1 MASSSASDLSAEAS
15 ANAAARTLDP
25 STLLARLEGIPFSRW
40 HLRARIIVGSAT
52 FFDAFDAL
60 SLAFVLPVL
69 VRLWAITPVQIGWL
83 IAIGYLGQ
91 FVGALMFGAFAERRG
106 RIRSVAGAT
115 ALMSVMSIACAL
127 AGNFGT
133 LLTLRLIQGIGVGGE
148 MPVAATY
155 INELS
160 KARGR
165 GRFFL
170 LYELIFPIGL
180 MVTGQIGALLV
191 PTLGWQVMFLIGGIP
206 GLLVTV
212 LLLRLPESPRW
223 LISKGRVGDA
233 DSVISEIEASG
244 SGSGT
249 RDPESVTGGPSSAE
263 QPNSRPGGPGDQF
276 ESRPP
281 TGSRLPAPDDH
292 RSGGPSDPPAGASEL
307 ISGLYRTRTVVVWT
321 LWASAYFITNGL
333 NNWMPTL
340 YSSVYHLSLAAAL
353 RAGTFNNIAQVAI
366 LVVCA
371 FTIDAVGRRSWTV
384 MGFIAGA
391 ALLAMLGTFAAH
403 SVTAVIALV
412 TLSYGIVGSVNAV
425 LYLYTPEI
433 YPTRM
438 RALGTG
444 AATCWL
450 RLASAAG
457 PVFVGYLV
465 AARGT
470 AAVFVMFAGAGL
482 IGAVA
487 ALGMLETRNRRLEEL
502 AQ

>member
-1 MASSSASDLSAEAS
+1 MAFSDASDWSADAS
-15 ANAAARTLDP
+15 A
-25 STLLARLEGIPFSRW
+25 LLARLESTPFSRW
-40 HLRARIIVGSAT
+40 HVRARVIVGSAT

-69 VRLWAITPVQIGWL
+69 VRLWAITPAQIGWL

-91 FVGALMFGAFAERRG
+91 FVGALVFGALAERYG

-133 LLTLRLIQGIGVGGE
+133 LLVLRLIQGIGVGGE

-180 MVTGQIGALLV
+180 MTTGQIGALLV

-223 LISKGRVGDA
+223 LISKGRVAEADA
-233 DSVISEIEASG
+233 VIRAIEAAARESG
-244 SGSGT
+244 IRDSGL
-249 RDPESVTGGPSSAE
+249 
-263 QPNSRPGGPGDQF
+263 
-276 ESRPP
+276 ESRPA
-281 TGSRLPAPDDH
+281 TVSRLPAPDDH
-292 RSGGPSDPPAGASEL
+292 RSGGPSGPPAAASDL
-307 ISGLYRTRTVVVWT
+307 VSGLYRRRTLIVWT

-366 LVVCA
+366 LIVCA
-371 FTIDAVGRRSWTV
+371 FAIDHVGRRRWTCI
-384 MGFIAGA
+384 GFVAGA

-457 PVFVGYLV
+457 PVLVGYLV

-470 AAVFVMFAGAGL
+470 AAVFLMFAGAGL
-482 IGAVA
+482 LGAVA

-502 AQ
+502 AP

>member
-1 MASSSASDLSAEAS
+1 VASSGASDLSAEAS
-15 ANAAARTLDP
+15 TKAEALDAA
-25 STLLARLEGIPFSRW
+25 LLLERLESLPFSRW
-40 HLRARIIVGSAT
+40 HLRARLIVGSAT

-69 VRLWAITPVQIGWL
+69 VRLWHITPAEIGWL

-91 FVGALMFGAFAERRG
+91 FVGALVFGSLAERYG
-106 RIRSVAGAT
+106 RIPSVAGAT
-115 ALMSVMSIACAL
+115 ALMSLMSIACAL

-160 KARGR
+160 KAQGR

-180 MVTGQIGALLV
+180 MITGQIGAVLV
-191 PTLGWQVMFLIGGIP
+191 PALGWEIMFLIGGIP

-223 LISKGRVGDA
+223 LVAKGRLADAERVTRQIETGDPRFA
-233 DSVISEIEASG
+233 VRGSQFDRNLGSEPRTANAEPRSTRGRTTELLAS
-244 SGSGT
+244 SYRART
-249 RDPESVTGGPSSAE
+249 
-263 QPNSRPGGPGDQF
+263 
-276 ESRPP
+276 
-281 TGSRLPAPDDH
+281 
-292 RSGGPSDPPAGASEL
+292 L
-307 ISGLYRTRTVVVWT
+307 IVWT
-321 LWASAYFITNGL
+321 LWACAYFITNGL

-366 LVVCA
+366 LIVCA
-371 FTIDAVGRRSWTV
+371 FAIDAVGRRRWTV
-384 MGFIAGA
+384 LGFITGG

-433 YPTRM
+433 YPTRI

-465 AARGT
+465 MAQGT
-470 AAVFVMFAGAGL
+470 AAVFLMFAAAGI
-482 IGAVA
+482 IGAAA
-487 ALGMLETRNRRLEEL
+487 ALGMLETRNKRLEDL
-502 AQ
+502 AS

>member
-1 MASSSASDLSAEAS
+1 VASSRASDPAADGAS
-15 ANAAARTLDP
+15 LV
-25 STLLARLEGIPFSRW
+25 ARLESIPFSRW
-40 HLRARIIVGSAT
+40 HLRARLVVGSAT

-69 VRLWAITPVQIGWL
+69 VRLWAITPAQIGWL

-91 FVGALMFGAFAERRG
+91 FVGALVFGAVAERYG

-115 ALMSVMSIACAL
+115 AVMSLMSIACAL

-180 MVTGQIGALLV
+180 MTTGQIGAVLV

-206 GLLVTV
+206 GLLITV
-212 LLLRLPESPRW
+212 FLLRLPESPRW
-223 LISKGRVGDA
+223 LISKGRVAEA
-233 DSVISEIEASG
+233 DGVIREIEAAASG
-244 SGSGT
+244 FGT
-249 RDPESVTGGPSSAE
+249 RGLGVES
-263 QPNSRPGGPGDQF
+263 
-276 ESRPP
+276 
-281 TGSRLPAPDDH
+281 LPATDSRRPASDNGTI
-292 RSGGPSDPPAGASEL
+292 RARAAELFSGPYRARTL
-307 ISGLYRTRTVVVWT
+307 IVWL
-321 LWASAYFITNGL
+321 LWAAAYFITNGL

-340 YSSVYHLSLAAAL
+340 YSSVYHLSLEAAL

-366 LVVCA
+366 LIVCA
-371 FTIDAVGRRSWTV
+371 FAIDSVGRRRWTLL
-384 MGFIAGA
+384 GFIAGGV
-391 ALLAMLGTFAAH
+391 LLAMLGTFAAH
-403 SVTAVIALV
+403 SVTAVMALV

-470 AAVFVMFAGAGL
+470 AAVFLMFAGAGA
-482 IGAVA
+482 IGAAA
-487 ALGMLETRNRRLEEL
+487 ALGMLETRNRKLEEL
-502 AQ
+502 AP

>member
-1 MASSSASDLSAEAS
+1 VSSSELI
-15 ANAAARTLDP
+15 
-25 STLLARLEGIPFSRW
+25 ARLESVPFSRW

-69 VRLWAITPVQIGWL
+69 VPLWHITPAQIGWL
-83 IAIGYLGQ
+83 IAVGYLGQ
-91 FVGALMFGAFAERRG
+91 FVGALVFGAFAEKYG
-106 RIRSVAGAT
+106 RVRSVAGAT

-127 AGNFGT
+127 SGSFAT
-133 LLTLRLIQGIGVGGE
+133 LLTLRLVQGIGVGGE
-148 MPVAATY
+148 MPVAAVY

-180 MVTGQIGALLV
+180 MMTGQLGALLV

-206 GLLVTV
+206 GLLVTA

-223 LISKGRVGDA
+223 LISKGRLAEA
-233 DSVISEIEASG
+233 DTVILGIETTVPGFGIRDSG
-244 SGSGT
+244 
-249 RDPESVTGGPSSAE
+249 
-263 QPNSRPGGPGDQF
+263 F
-276 ESRPP
+276 ESRVVHE
-281 TGSRLPAPDDH
+281 SRIPNPESRPM
-292 RSGGPSDPPAGASEL
+292 RSSAGEL
-307 ISGLYRTRTVVVWT
+307 LSAAYRARTLIVWT
-321 LWASAYFITNGL
+321 LWACAYFITNGL

-340 YSSVYHLSLAAAL
+340 YGSVYHLSLGQAL
-353 RAGTFNNIAQVAI
+353 RAGTLTNVAQVVI
-366 LVVCA
+366 LLACA
-371 FTIDAVGRRSWTV
+371 FAIDRVGRRIWT
-384 MGFIAGA
+384 MAGFVAGA

-403 SVTAVIALV
+403 SVTAVIVLV
-412 TLSYGIVGSVNAV
+412 TISYGIVGSVNAV

-438 RALGTG
+438 RAIGTG

-457 PVFVGYLV
+457 PLLVGYLV
-465 AARGT
+465 VARGT
-470 AAVFVMFAGAGL
+470 GAVFLMFAGAGV

-502 AQ
+502 AP

>member
-1 MASSSASDLSAEAS
+1 VASSGTSDFLADASRNAP
-15 ANAAARTLDP
+15 ANALDAA
-25 STLLARLEGIPFSRW
+25 SLLGRLESLPFSRW
-40 HLRARIIVGSAT
+40 HLRARLIVGSAT

-69 VRLWAITPVQIGWL
+69 VRLWHITPAEIGWL

-91 FVGALMFGAFAERRG
+91 FVGALVFGSLAERYG
-106 RIRSVAGAT
+106 RIPSVAGAT
-115 ALMSVMSIACAL
+115 AVMSLMSIACAL

-160 KARGR
+160 KAQGR

-170 LYELIFPIGL
+170 LYELIFPVGL
-180 MVTGQIGALLV
+180 MMTGQIGAVLV
-191 PTLGWQVMFLIGGIP
+191 PALGWEIMFFIGGIP
-206 GLLVTV
+206 GLLVTA

-223 LISKGRVGDA
+223 LVAKGRVADAERVIRQIETGD
-233 DSVISEIEASG
+233 
-244 SGSGT
+244 
-249 RDPESVTGGPSSAE
+249 
-263 QPNSRPGGPGDQF
+263 SRFVVRG
-276 ESRPP
+276 
-281 TGSRLPAPDDH
+281 GSRFARSPAAEPRTANSEAGVL
-292 RSGGPSDPPAGASEL
+292 RSRASEL
-307 ISGLYRTRTVVVWT
+307 LAGPLRGRTVVVWV
-321 LWASAYFITNGL
+321 LWAAAYFITNGL

-340 YSSVYHLSLAAAL
+340 YSSVYHLSLGEAL

-371 FTIDAVGRRSWTV
+371 FAIDAVGRRRWTV
-384 MGFIAGA
+384 LGFIVGG

-412 TLSYGIVGSVNAV
+412 TVSYGIVGSVNAV

-433 YPTRM
+433 YPTRI

-465 AARGT
+465 AAQGT
-470 AAVFVMFAGAGL
+470 AAVFLMFAAAGI
-482 IGAVA
+482 IGAAA
-487 ALGMLETRNRRLEEL
+487 ALAMLETRNKRLEDL
-502 AQ
+502 AS

>member
-1 MASSSASDLSAEAS
+1 MSSSELI
-15 ANAAARTLDP
+15 
-25 STLLARLEGIPFSRW
+25 ARLESVPFSRW

-69 VRLWAITPVQIGWL
+69 VRLWHITPAQIGWL

-91 FVGALMFGAFAERRG
+91 FVGALVFGALAERYGRVRG
-106 RIRSVAGAT
+106 VAGAT

-127 AGNFGT
+127 SGSFAT

-148 MPVAATY
+148 MPVAAVY

-180 MVTGQIGALLV
+180 MMTGQLGALLV
-191 PTLGWQVMFLIGGIP
+191 PALGWQVMFLIGGIP
-206 GLLVTV
+206 GLVVTA

-223 LISKGRVGDA
+223 LISKGRLADA
-233 DSVISEIEASG
+233 DTVIRGIEASAPG
-244 SGSGT
+244 SGIRDSGFEHMDFES
-249 RDPESVTGGPSSAE
+249 RIPDPESREARG
-263 QPNSRPGGPGDQF
+263 R
-276 ESRPP
+276 
-281 TGSRLPAPDDH
+281 
-292 RSGGPSDPPAGASEL
+292 ASEL
-307 ISGLYRTRTVVVWT
+307 LSAAYRARTFIVWT
-321 LWASAYFITNGL
+321 LWACAYFITNGL

-340 YSSVYHLSLAAAL
+340 YSSVYHLTLGQGL
-353 RAGTFNNIAQVAI
+353 RAGTLTNVAQVVI
-366 LVVCA
+366 LLACA
-371 FTIDAVGRRSWTV
+371 FAIDRIGRRIWTAA
-384 MGFIAGA
+384 GFIAGA

-403 SVTAVIALV
+403 SVTAVIVLV
-412 TLSYGIVGSVNAV
+412 TISYGIVGSVNAV

-433 YPTRM
+433 YPTRI

-457 PVFVGYLV
+457 PILVGYLV

-470 AAVFVMFAGAGL
+470 GAVFLMFAAAGVV
-482 IGAVA
+482 GAVA

-502 AQ
+502 AP

>member
-1 MASSSASDLSAEAS
+1 VASSGASDLG
-15 ANAAARTLDP
+15 ARP
-25 STLLARLEGIPFSRW
+25 LLARLESIPFSRW
-40 HLRARIIVGSAT
+40 HLRARLIVGSAT

-69 VRLWAITPVQIGWL
+69 VRLWAITPAEIGWL

-91 FVGALMFGAFAERRG
+91 FVGALVFGALAERYG
-106 RIRSVAGAT
+106 RIWSVAGAT
-115 ALMSVMSIACAL
+115 ALMSLMSIACAL
-127 AGNFGT
+127 AGNFAT

-170 LYELIFPIGL
+170 LYELIFPVGL
-180 MVTGQIGALLV
+180 MTTGQIGAVLV

-223 LISKGRVGDA
+223 LIEKGRIADA
-233 DSVISEIEASG
+233 DAVIREIEAATPGFGIRDSG
-244 SGSGT
+244 YEGTSHDCSGGT
-249 RDPESVTGGPSSAE
+249 QDRRGGPS
-263 QPNSRPGGPGDQF
+263 GPPSG
-276 ESRPP
+276 ESRVPNP
-281 TGSRLPAPDDH
+281 ESRTIRA
-292 RSGGPSDPPAGASEL
+292 RASEL
-307 ISGLYRTRTVVVWT
+307 FVGPYRARTLVVWV

-340 YSSVYHLSLAAAL
+340 YSSVYRLSLAAAL

-366 LVVCA
+366 LIVCA
-371 FTIDAVGRRSWTV
+371 FAIDAVGRRRWTIL
-384 MGFIAGA
+384 GFIAGA

-470 AAVFVMFAGAGL
+470 AAVFLMFAAAGVTGA
-482 IGAVA
+482 AA
-487 ALGMLETRNRRLEEL
+487 ALGMLETRNRKLEDL
-502 AQ
+502 AP